1 MSVTVTIPEGFEYV
15 GASLFL
21 TAVLLQGLSSTVGR
35 YRKLAKIE
43 YPQMYAEKKEMEES
57 REALLFNC
65 AQHDADIGHGQQAL
79 IIMRLNMTI
88 ISGLRFPI
96 PSAIA
101 CAFWCLSRVSY
112 AHGYLTGNPKKRGTI
127 LYYAGEVALGGLFLS
142 SGYVAAGWVFPG
154 LLGLAR
160 RS

>member
-1 MSVTVTIPEGFEYV
+1 MSVTVTIPEDFKYV

-21 TAVLLQGLSSTVGR
+21 TAVLLQGLASTVGR

-65 AQHDADIGHGQQAL
+65 AQRAHHNAIEYVHIAYVT
-79 IIMRLNMTI
+79 TI

-101 CAFWCLSRVSY
+101 CAFWCVSRVSY
-112 AHGYLTGNPKKRGTI
+112 ARGYLTGDPKKVCGGTTFEDV
-127 LYYAGEVALGGLFLS
+127 LTNLFVSLS
-142 SGYVAAGWVFPG
+142 AVPS
-154 LLGLAR
+154 
-160 RS
+160 STT